1 MKRSVISQI
10 LALLLALALAGTAL
24 IGCADT
30 GTGSDTTSGNSPVD
44 STSVPEASTEEPEET
59 TPTALSVLGARD
71 LDNATVTFYS
81 RYYNGVWKSDLMATA
96 DDVDTLQ
103 VAVYRRNK
111 MIEEQYNVNLDEIQ
125 SGKATFMSD
134 LEIRVKSSDDT
145 FDAVYMSATDAANS
159 ASAGLLVDLHDVK
172 NIDLEAE
179 WWSQSLNK
187 SWSIGHRQFFAV
199 GDITTIDDMS
209 SRGVFFN
216 KSILEQYQMESPY
229 TYVNNNQWTLEEM
242 FTMANTAYIPG
253 SDGTGAQVYG
263 ISAQGSFGF
272 IMLMAA
278 GELVSVNNDQDIPE
292 INIGNERSLNIL
304 DFLTKNISGND
315 GIFLGAD
322 ADVMSHFRNGEALFM
337 PEVLYHLI
345 SLRDSD
351 LEVGIVPAPKYNSE
365 QEEYCSFTT
374 GYGITCL
381 GFPQSCSAER
391 LDRASFV
398 VEALSIQSLTT
409 LTPAYFEVC
418 VKTRYAPDIEASGM
432 IQIIRD
438 TVYTDLAEMYKWG
451 GLRDKVQ
458 TAVSNGQNISTIVSA
473 SKKSAN
479 IAINLTVEA
488 WAKVSEFTS

>member
-10 LALLLALALAGTAL
+10 LSVLLVLALTCTAL
-24 IGCADT
+24 IGCVDT
-30 GTGSDTTSGNSPVD
+30 GNGDTTTAGEILYT
-44 STSVPEASTEEPEET
+44 TSSPEASTEEPEET
-59 TPTALSVLGARD
+59 TPTAVSVLGTRD

-96 DDVDTLQ
+96 DDIDTLQ

-111 MIEEQYNVNLDEIQ
+111 MIEEQYNVKLDEIQ

-134 LEIRVKSSDDT
+134 LEIREKSSDES

-159 ASAGLLVDLHDVK
+159 ASAGLLIDLHDVK

-179 WWSQSLNK
+179 WWSQSLNRA
-187 SWSIGHRQFFAV
+187 WSIGHRQFFAV
-199 GDITTIDDMS
+199 GDITTVDDMS

-216 KSILEQYQMESPY
+216 KKILEQYSMESPY
-229 TYVNNNQWTLEEM
+229 TYVNNNKWTLEEM
-242 FTMANTAYIPG
+242 FKMANTAYIPG
-253 SDGTGAQVYG
+253 ADGTGAQVYG
-263 ISAQGSFGF
+263 VSAQGSFGF

-278 GELVSVNNDQDIPE
+278 GELVSVNNEQDIPE
-292 INIGNERSLNIL
+292 ISIGNERSLNIL

-351 LEVGIVPAPKYNSE
+351 LEVGIVPAPKYDSE
-365 QEEYCSFTT
+365 QEEYYSFTT

-391 LDRASFV
+391 LERASFV

-458 TAVSNGQNISTIVSA
+458 TAVSNGQSISTIVTS
-473 SKKSAN
+473 SKRSAN

-488 WAKVSEFTS
+488 WAKVPEFGS